1 MRRQAAER
9 AAINAPMQ
17 GTAADLIKLAMI
29 AVQAWLENERLQ
41 SRLIMQVHDELIL
54 EVPQNE
60 LAQVKQKLRELM
72 CGVAELKV
80 PLEVGLGEGQNWDEA
95 H

>member
-1 MRRQAAER
+1 
-9 AAINAPMQ
+9 
-17 GTAADLIKLAMI
+17 
-29 AVQAWLENERLQ
+29 
-41 SRLIMQVHDELIL
+41 
-54 EVPQNE
+54 